1 MRWSMMFP
9 KGEVRYQNLST
20 AYTDFAALLKTMKSE
35 GFSGTIEVEF
45 SGTKGTVFIASGE
58 IINAEARKG
67 GDSKRAFGQEAL
79 QVILSLSNQKDG
91 VLSVYRMPS
100 DRVAIVASTLQSDLL
115 FKDLSS
121 DFIRLDRLILKLME
135 EKHSGFI
142 EILSK
147 EHKGMGV
154 LFFQD
159 GEVADLFAT
168 SESGVSPLEKKMISV
183 FLENVVKQGALFNVY
198 RSQGKTPIKENPFKE
213 ALEKET
219 RVKETAAKEP
229 PAKGTVLKEL
239 LGKEVPVKEAPGAGE
254 KGGLKEVI
262 PILEDILSRVENA
275 ADSIF
280 PKGTFLKEF
289 KMSLIEKSVEYPFL
303 DPFAG
308 EFEYREGTIGLK
320 GETGTKEFVKGIG
333 ECLRVTLNHLEE
345 EMPKNKMLPANLME
359 EVEALLGH
367 HQQGTKRLGV
377 DTILHPIFQ

>member
-1 MRWSMMFP
+1 MMFP

-168 SESGVSPLEKKMISV
+168 SESGVSALEKKMISV

-239 LGKEVPVKEAPGAGE
+239 LGKEVPVKETPGAGE